1 MKFQIVTPLEIV
13 VDSDGVTEVRAED
26 STGSFEILEHHA
38 AFITV
43 LAVTVVSWRENG
55 AEPKRVAVRG
65 GLLRVTDGLVLVA
78 TQQAVISDSLEALG
92 PAVEHELWREEETES
107 GARRSQS
114 RLQFGL
120 IRQIERYLAAGS
132 GYRSVPNRV
141 GEKASILDEAG

>member
-13 VDSDGVTEVRAED
+13 VDRDGVTEVQAED

-43 LAVTVVSWRENG
+43 LAVTVVSWREG
-55 AEPKRVAVRG
+55 DAPPKRVAVRG
-65 GLLRVTDGLVLVA
+65 GLLRVSDGLVLVA
-78 TQQAVISDSLEALG
+78 TQQAVISDTLEALG
-92 PAVEHELWREEETES
+92 PTVEHELWREEAAES
-107 GARRSQS
+107 GARRSEA

-132 GYRSVPNRV
+132 GYRSVPSRA
-141 GEKASILDEAG
+141 GEKASVLDEAG